1 MYATTY
7 RISKDDK
14 KRPGKYKGK
23 ITRQKNEV
31 SRELSKSS
39 LSDRPAVITHIGD
52 NHQLQVITNLNNFYN
67 HNYYNTIVKKEHHGP
82 IHGAGEAGNGGGE
95 GP

>member
-1 MYATTY
+1 MQPLTGQAKTT
-7 RISKDDK
+7 KK

-31 SRELSKSS
+31 SRELIKSS

-52 NHQLQVITNLNNFYN
+52 HHQLQVITNLNNFYN
-67 HNYYNTIVKKEHHGP
+67 HNYYNTIVKKEHHEP
-82 IHGAGEAGNGGGE
+82 LHGAGEEGNGGGE